1 MTATPPTW
9 VNRIDPE
16 HKAEA
21 VAIWQEHR
29 KVVSEAQRTFGTALG
44 KLKAKCDKTMVAAN
58 EQYREAKRALRD
70 KAGEAT

>member
-21 VAIWQEHR
+21 IAIWQEHR
-29 KVVSEAQRTFGTALG
+29 KVVREAQQTFSAALG
-44 KLKAKCDKTMVAAN
+44 KLKAKCDMAMVAAN

-70 KAGEAT
+70 KAGETT